1 MPPTPAQRASTDA
14 AAANARSLWRSFL
27 ASYAAAVAPLSETL
41 LAAGIIADS
50 EVHCGAEIL
59 MRTVGPLQRGYLYDG
74 LPSAAPDFQ
83 EALSRAQQH
92 ILGGHHTC
100 FSQRRFPW

>member
-14 AAANARSLWRSFL
+14 AAANARSLWHSFL

-59 MRTVGPLQRGYLYDG
+59 MRTVGPFQRGYLYDG